1 MYLAAEL
8 YCYYPSCSLHV
19 QYTIILESIF
29 DCRLSL
35 TFVHGEIVH
44 QMSLFILFQMY
55 YMVAKQLQ
63 DIASMAKPSFCH
75 LRSHTATSLKKCQ
88 DQVSLTSKE
97 MTMTLDIAFDWVG
110 IHQHKEHI

>member
-8 YCYYPSCSLHV
+8 YCYDPSCSLCV
-19 QYTIILESIF
+19 QYTITLESVF
-29 DCRLSL
+29 ECRLSL

-44 QMSLFILFQMY
+44 QMSLFISFQAY
-55 YMVAKQLQ
+55 YMVVKQLQ

-75 LRSHTATSLKKCQ
+75 LRSYTAASLKKCQ
-88 DQVSLTSKE
+88 DQVSLTLKE
-97 MTMTLDIAFDWVG
+97 MTVTSDIAFDWVG